1 MRKIKPEPGFSGWL
15 PLVQQAQPPH
25 NEKYLRNLT
34 NCFFSLQD
42 IDETDSDRWCEYI
55 MYRGLV
61 RLGYARIS
69 HGGLS
74 DTEAQIAKFRIPL
87 AGEKYQDN
95 VILTTSPKDVTEDI
109 RFSNR

>member
-1 MRKIKPEPGFSGWL
+1 MTRARSVVVTTVCKRTWL
-15 PLVQQAQPPH
+15 ITVF
-25 NEKYLRNLT
+25 
-34 NCFFSLQD
+34 CLQD

-109 RFSNR
+109 RFPNR